1 MLYSEQIRS
10 ALTITSGWMDR
21 WPPEVRTV
29 AVCQGRHQLGKGQ
42 SLIDP
47 DQQVIGIDE
56 IPQLLGGELEQ
67 SGVPYGTGP
76 EVRSSAASAITPT
89 VSTSPTIERT
99 CELTIGIDYSGADRP
114 TTRSR

>member
-1 MLYSEQIRS
+1 MAEHSRRRDAMLYSEQIRS

-29 AVCQGRHQLGKGQ
+29 AVFQGRHQLGKVQ

-47 DQQVIGIDE
+47 EQQVIGIDE

-67 SGVPYGTGP
+67 SGVPTGP
-76 EVRSSAASAITPT
+76 VQRFDH
-89 VSTSPTIERT
+89 R
-99 CELTIGIDYSGADRP
+99 RP
-114 TTRSR
+114 RL